1 MSLSLRNIKKSY
13 REPGGGLMPV
23 LDIKQFDIQSAEQ
36 VALVGDSGGG
46 KTTLLNI
53 VSGISLPDSGE
64 VIVDGV
70 SIAGMSEAIRDRFR
84 AERIGFVFQ
93 TFNLLAAF
101 SALENV
107 QLGMAF
113 GGSRSD
119 KSRAKQLLER
129 VGLGH
134 RLSHRPGQLSV
145 GEQQRVSVARSLANS
160 PKLLLADEPTA
171 SVDRANQEMILQLI
185 RETCEENKISLLLVT
200 HSPTIAAQFSRVEQL
215 SDFNKPA
222 HKTTPNNDTEV
233 TA

>member
-1 MSLSLRNIKKSY
+1 MSLSLRNVKKSY
-13 REPGGGLMPV
+13 REPGGGLVPV
-23 LDIKQFDIQSAEQ
+23 LDIEQFDIQSGEQ
-36 VALVGDSGGG
+36 VALIGDSGGG

-53 VSGISLPDSGE
+53 VSGISSPDSGE

-70 SIAGMSEAIRDRFR
+70 SIAGMAEVVRDRFR
-84 AERIGFVFQ
+84 AERIGFIFQ

-113 GGSRSD
+113 GSGKSD
-119 KSRAKQLLER
+119 KNRAKELLER

-134 RLSHRPGQLSV
+134 RLTHRPGQLSV

-160 PKLLLADEPTA
+160 PQLLLADEPTA
-171 SVDRANQEMILQLI
+171 SVDSANQEMILQLI

-200 HSPTIAAQFSRVEQL
+200 HSPTIAAQFSRVEKL
-215 SDFNKPA
+215 SDFNKPEQNST
-222 HKTTPNNDTEV
+222 KKENTEV